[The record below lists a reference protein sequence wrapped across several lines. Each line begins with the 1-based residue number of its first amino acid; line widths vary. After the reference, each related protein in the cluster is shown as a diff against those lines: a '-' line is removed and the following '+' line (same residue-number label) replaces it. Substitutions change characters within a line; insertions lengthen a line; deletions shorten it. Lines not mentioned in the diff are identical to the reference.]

1 MTVLLAIDCGNTNTE
16 FGLYRDSKLI
26 ASHRFTTS
34 ELGTSSECALSVDWM
49 LTRQELKRDAVTAV
63 VIGSV
68 VPHVT
73 GQLIEMAEKY
83 FDINPVVVNGQSPL
97 GIKILYD
104 NPQEVGTDRV
114 VGALAAYKLYGGPCI
129 VVDFGTATTFDV
141 ITESGDYLGGIICP
155 GVQSSAFSLSRKA
168 AQLFNVDLRPPRNII
183 GRTTEDSI
191 KSGLIYGTA
200 AMVDGFV
207 LKISEELKTSF
218 RIIATGGFAERIAQH
233 TKVIDTVNPDLV
245 LDGLALAY
253 DIITNTK

>member
-1 MTVLLAIDCGNTNTE
+1 MLLAIDCGNTNTE
-16 FGLYRDSKLI
+16 FGLYRDKKLI
-26 ASHRFTTS
+26 ADHRFTTR
-34 ELGTSSECALSVDWM
+34 ELGTSSECALSVDWV
-49 LTRQELKRDAVTAV
+49 LSRQGLLRTDIEAV

-73 GQLIEMAEKY
+73 GLLIEMSEKY
-83 FDINPVVVNGQSPL
+83 FDLNPVVVSGQSPL

-155 GVQSSAFSLSRKA
+155 GVQTSAFSLSQKA
-168 AQLFNVDLRPPRNII
+168 AQLFNVDLRPPKTII

-207 LKISEELKTSF
+207 LKISEELKTGF
-218 RIIATGGFAERIAQH
+218 KVIATGGFADRLARHSSMIEI
-233 TKVIDTVNPDLV
+233 VNPSLI
-245 LDGLALAY
+245 LDGLAMAY
-253 DIITNTK
+253 DIITKSK